1 MLQTKLKKTNIFY
14 QENRDVFKRI
24 KKLKK
29 IKYSKVY
36 IKVSFINT
44 KQKTLNKFY
53 VYLRRDP
60 LKF

>member
-44 KQKTLNKFY
+44 KQKTLNIFY